1 MAVAAVRSAVHDN
14 SKVAVQAAA
23 QTGATM
29 SGNALILNSL
39 GFGLPVPVMRGGSM
53 FTPSGN
59 QFPSTSIPSTKSH
72 TEFPCDGILTYNAMN
87 YVLAAL
93 FGNVTITTSSTA
105 PHHTGTDNS
114 GKQRLFKMAN
124 GLVISRALLT
134 IETGASDRAKKVI
147 DAFAQGLTIPFSD
160 MEQSFSMP
168 FIGGARQD
176 DATPTT
182 NATPLVPKI
191 VNPGGF
197 DVYVGDTQA
206 ALDTNENT
214 GAAARFPL
222 PVGATLTIP
231 PLVQPNYRMNSS
243 DTSYNNLSDVAGV
256 PTLSFETGDSDGDFA
271 TLIGLLTTGAT
282 KFFRIVA
289 LGDAIEAGA
298 TDSRERWA
306 LDFSGKLISGEKPGE
321 KDGMR
326 TNTFEFQGV
335 HDPTWG
341 NVLQIETISS
351 LAAFTGS

>member
-1 MAVAAVRSAVHDN
+1 MAQAPTRSAVYDQ

-39 GFGLPVPVMRGGSM
+39 GFGLPEPVMRGGSM

-72 TEFPCDGILTYNAMN
+72 STFPCDGVLSYNEMN

-93 FGNVTITTSSTA
+93 MGNVTITTSASA
-105 PHHTGTDNS
+105 PHVTGTN
-114 GKQRLFKMAN
+114 GKQRIFRLAN

-176 DATPTT
+176 DVTPTT
-182 NATPLVPKI
+182 NATPVTPKI

-197 DVYVGDTQA
+197 DVYVGDTFA

-222 PVGATLTIP
+222 PSAATLTIP
-231 PLVQPNYRMNSS
+231 ELVQPNYRMNSS
-243 DTSYNNLSDVAGV
+243 DTSYNNLSDVAGI

-289 LGDAIEAGA
+289 LGDVIAGA
-298 TDSRERWA
+298 TPSRERWA

-341 NVLQIETISS
+341 NVLTIETMSA